1 MIEFHLE
8 TRSGVP
14 TYLQIVQQVRQ
25 AVRLGVLRPGDQ
37 AADGQGRRGHLT
49 VNPNTVLKAYRDL
62 DREGLVEGR
71 RGVGTFVAAGVAP
84 LPPGDVQDL
93 RSRLEGWI
101 ARARGAGLDDDAMAA
116 LFMDTLR
123 ARRRSG
129 ALHDRDQHA
138 RTRQALRLK
147 WALRDCTI
155 EVPEGSVTALVGP
168 NGAGKT
174 TLLQLAVGLTRP
186 SAGHVTVLGLSPRR
200 TRRSCRA
207 SGSSLREHP
216 LHRGFTVAETLKLGR
231 KLNPGWDDALAHER
245 LQRLDLPLDR
255 TVGRLSGG
263 QRAQV
268 ALTVALAKRPELLLL
283 DEPVASLDPLAR
295 REFLNALMEAVSE
308 TGVTVILSS
317 HIVAELE
324 RVCDHLVNLARR
336 APSSPA
342 RSTRS
347 SRAIAC

>member
-1 MIEFHLE
+1 MSAISTQE
-8 TRSGVP
+8 
-14 TYLQIVQQVRQ
+14 
-25 AVRLGVLRPGDQ
+25 LGKRYG
-37 AADGQGRRGHLT
+37 
-49 VNPNTVLKAYRDL
+49 
-62 DREGLVEGR
+62 
-71 RGVGTFVAAGVAP
+71 
-84 LPPGDVQDL
+84 
-93 RSRLEGWI
+93 S
-101 ARARGAGLDDDAMAA
+101 
-116 LFMDTLR
+116 
-123 ARRRSG
+123 
-129 ALHDRDQHA
+129 
-138 RTRQALRLK
+138 K

-186 SAGHVTVLGLSPRR
+186 SAGDVTVLGLSPRDPALLPR
-200 TRRSCRA
+200 V
-207 SGSSLREHP
+207 GFVGQEHP

-245 LQRLDLPLDR
+245 VRHLDLPLDR

-308 TGVTVILSS
+308 TGLTVILSS

-324 RVCDHLVNLARR
+324 RVCDHLVILAQAR
-336 APSSPA
+336 AELAGPIDEIVAGHRLLTGPRNDAGAVA
-342 RSTRS
+342 RVHDVIRERHTERQTTLLVRADGHVYDADWELHEVDLEEIVLAYLGYGA
-347 SRAIAC
+347 SRPLPEAVVR